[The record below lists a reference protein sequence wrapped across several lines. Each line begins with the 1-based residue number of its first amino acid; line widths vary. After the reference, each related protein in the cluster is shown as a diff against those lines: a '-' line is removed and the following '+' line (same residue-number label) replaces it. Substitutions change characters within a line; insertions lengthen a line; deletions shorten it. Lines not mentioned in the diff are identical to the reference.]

1 MEIPRQKKTVRVAV
15 TGPSVKK
22 GVIRCPVQNRR
33 ADASIRAGAARYY
46 HESLEGLWCAVP
58 RIKTPTA
65 PTLTTL
71 FASEY
76 LGTEFGVFYL
86 LSFLLRRE
94 TVC

>member
-46 HESLEGLWCAVP
+46 HESLEGLWCAVQ
-58 RIKTPTA
+58 RIKTPLTA
-65 PTLTTL
+65 NADHT
-71 FASEY
+71 FIASQTRERS
-76 LGTEFGVFYL
+76 FGCFI
-86 LSFLLRRE
+86 F
-94 TVC
+94 